1 MENASQ
7 LGRAEGPQDLAR
19 RLRILMLLRVIF
31 ATILLGATVLFQI
44 KSTPGSSQV
53 IQKAHYFL
61 IAGIYG
67 LTGIYLVLFK
77 LSRRLVPLA
86 YIQIIGDC
94 LSITAILYVTG
105 GIESIFSFLFLL
117 TIIAGS
123 TILYRKG
130 GLFTASVSSICYG
143 LVIDLHFYGVIR
155 PLSIQAGSITQY
167 QPFYAIYLIS
177 VHIAAFYLVALLT
190 SYLSEQ
196 LRKSASALKAKELDF
211 DRLESLHESIIK
223 SMSSGLVVLDQQGRS
238 LLSNPAA
245 KEIFRDFGDAPESFL
260 RECIAAARKE
270 PPSGTSKAARDI
282 TLGRKDGKP
291 LHLRINVSE
300 LRALRGGDVKG
311 HILIFQDVTELRR
324 IEEAIKRVEGLAMI
338 GELAASI
345 AHEIKNPLASI
356 SGSFQ
361 ILRHKLGS
369 DATGVRLME
378 IVGREID
385 RLNNL
390 LNDFLLFARP
400 KKISTQHLD
409 LERHVMEALD
419 LFRNTNNWKED
430 LGIRTRFHPSLHA
443 VADPALLRQVLWNI
457 FLNSAEAM
465 EEGGQLHISTELV
478 EGDSPMARIT
488 VRDTGPGFTPNA
500 LAQIFVPFFTTKQRG
515 SGLGLA
521 IVRRLVEEMKGEVRG
536 GNHPDG
542 GVEVTILLP
551 AALQRETPGLP
562 NEAQRPLEGVTK
574 PSAEDLRP

>member
-1 MENASQ
+1 M
-7 LGRAEGPQDLAR
+7 AEVSQDLER

-31 ATILLGATVLFQI
+31 ATILLGATVIFNI
-44 KSTPGSSQV
+44 KSSPVSSHV
-53 IQKAHYFL
+53 IHKAHYFL

-67 LTGIYLVLFK
+67 LTGLYLVLFK
-77 LSRRLVPLA
+77 LSRRLVPMA
-86 YIQIIGDC
+86 YIQIMGDC
-94 LSITAILYVTG
+94 LSITAVLYVTG
-105 GIESIFSFLFLL
+105 GIESIFSFLFILN
-117 TIIAGS
+117 IIAGS

-130 GLFTASVSSICYG
+130 GLLTASASSICYG

-155 PLSIQAGSITQY
+155 PLSIEGGAIAQY
-167 QPFYAIYLIS
+167 HPFYAIYLIS

-196 LRKSASALKAKELDF
+196 LRKSASALKEKELDF

-238 LLSNPAA
+238 VLSNPAA
-245 KEIFRDFGDAPESFL
+245 KAILRDLGGELGPESFL
-260 RECIAAARKE
+260 KTCLEAARKE
-270 PPSGTSKAARDI
+270 PTHGASMEVKDI
-282 TLGRKDGKP
+282 TLTRKDGKT
-291 LHLRINVSE
+291 LHLRVNMSD

-311 HILIFQDVTELRR
+311 HILIFQDVTELKR

-361 ILRHKLGS
+361 ILRHKLGNDS
-369 DATGVRLME
+369 TGLRLME

-400 KKISTQHLD
+400 KKISSQRLD
-409 LERHVMEALD
+409 LERHLMESLD

-430 LGIRTRFHPSLHA
+430 VKIKTRFHPFLHV

-465 EEGGQLHISTELV
+465 EEGGLLYISTEFI
-478 EGDSPMARIT
+478 EGEAPKAKIT
-488 VRDTGPGFTPNA
+488 VRDTGPGFHPNA
-500 LAQIFVPFFTTKQRG
+500 LAQLFVPFFTTKQRG

-521 IVRRLVEEMKGEVRG
+521 IVRRLVEEMKGEVKG

-542 GVEVTILLP
+542 GAEITIILP
-551 AALQRETPGLP
+551 AALEREERVFSKETQMDIPAMMKP
-562 NEAQRPLEGVTK
+562 AAEAQ
-574 PSAEDLRP
+574 